1 MKEKCVT
8 FCFIKLNANRFL
20 QNYRG
25 KGDSSVQKLVSSFK
39 VNTYSH
45 FFLLKPQPWSSGK
58 VKREIIT
65 TNWTDESRIAK
76 PLKTYDLRKWANFNA
91 VYLSFHW
98 LNDSR
103 TREFELVT
111 RGFKFI
117 TRGLE
122 LISRVFELVAR
133 GLELITPGFKLV
145 TREFEFGSCKVELVT
160 REFELAVLNFKSC
173 FKLSTRN

>member
-20 QNYRG
+20 QNHRG

-45 FFLLKPQPWSSGK
+45 YFLLKPQPWSSGK

-103 TREFELVT
+103 TR
-111 RGFKFI
+111 GFKFI

-133 GLELITPGFKLV
+133 GLELITHGFKLV